1 MQVEIALARWQVKAD
16 TPLQQIRDAGSEGSL
31 RPL

>member
-1 MQVEIALARWQVKAD
+1 MQVEIALARWQVKVD
-16 TPLQQIRDAGSEGSL
+16 TSLQQVRDAGMEGSL